1 MVLTTLTI
9 HGNWLAKKKLS
20 SLELPMCFAKFIN
33 RQRSRYPMINFALRV
48 GNTKRMYILVKT
60 WQSGSCYMAIVK
72 HWLVN
77 TYVSLHTSHEKV
89 FMCAITEKYRT
100 SIVREKR

>member
-1 MVLTTLTI
+1 MDV
-9 HGNWLAKKKLS
+9 
-20 SLELPMCFAKFIN
+20 
-33 RQRSRYPMINFALRV
+33 
-48 GNTKRMYILVKT
+48 LVKT

-77 TYVSLHTSHEKV
+77 TYVSLHISHEKV
-89 FMCAITEKYRT
+89 FMCAITEKYST